1 MKVCPQ
7 AKTNREMR
15 EKITGHQGLSLQSFH
30 HSNSIVI
37 AEQKAVAF
45 WLPALLWGFC
55 LWMALTPHTAH
66 RIFVHILCEAALQ
79 SPKEVCS
86 NANLLQINFDSE
98 VEPD

>member
-45 WLPALLWGFC
+45 
-55 LWMALTPHTAH
+55 
-66 RIFVHILCEAALQ
+66 
-79 SPKEVCS
+79 
-86 NANLLQINFDSE
+86 
-98 VEPD
+98 